1 MAGKLI
7 DCSQGPFIP
16 ERGAGNPCSE
26 QVSCTAS
33 KTHCVC
39 NLQLLCVLLTSHQ
52 TQIAHSALPAL
63 RFSAFFLKVCTTFGT
78 FQYVFSQFK

>member
-39 NLQLLCVLLTSHQ
+39 NLQLLGVLLTSHQ

-63 RFSAFFLKVCTTFGT
+63 RFSAFF
-78 FQYVFSQFK
+78 FKSMHYFWYFPVRF